1 MEFKWMNE
9 STLQEEGGKLTIDA
23 PAQTDFF
30 RSGTEFSSDES
41 AKSVVENAPFYYTE
55 VEGDFVLRVK
65 VSHEFKDVYDAAA
78 IMVMQDETCWAKSCY
93 ETSDFGTRAV
103 VSVVTRGDSDDANG
117 CNLEG
122 DSVWLQ
128 MCRVGQYFAFHYSV
142 DGERYDM
149 MRYFTLPM
157 DSTVKVGLVA
167 QSPIGSGGP
176 RYFEHLSIE
185 YRTVE
190 NMRAGK

>member
-9 STLQEEGGKLTIDA
+9 STMKNENGKLTIDA
-23 PAQTDFF
+23 PAETDFF
-30 RSGTEFSSDES
+30 RYGTTNSADE
-41 AKSVVENAPFYYTE
+41 AVVVDNAPFYYTE

-78 IMVMQDETCWAKSCY
+78 ILMMKDETCWAKSCY
-93 ETSDFGTRAV
+93 ETTDFETRAV
-103 VSVVTRGDSDDANG
+103 VSVVTMGDSDDVNG

-128 MCRVGQYFAFHYSV
+128 LSRVGQYFAFHYSI
-142 DGERYDM
+142 DGEKYDM

-157 DSTVKVGLVA
+157 DPVVKVGLVA
-167 QSPIGSGGP
+167 QAPVGGGGP
-176 RYFEHLSIE
+176 RVFEHLSIE
-185 YRTVE
+185 HRTVE
-190 NMRAGK
+190 NLRAGK